1 MFEIVRQSNDI
12 VDEQNKENVGTTNV
26 ISAALS
32 EKEMQAVG
40 NGDYLPGKNIKHLFQ
55 TIVLFFINILIF
67 LSIQIE

>member
-1 MFEIVRQSNDI
+1 MIYKKTQKKKYEKMFEIVRQSNDI

-40 NGDYLPGKNIKHLFQ
+40 NGDYLPGMNIKHLF
-55 TIVLFFINILIF
+55 
-67 LSIQIE
+67 